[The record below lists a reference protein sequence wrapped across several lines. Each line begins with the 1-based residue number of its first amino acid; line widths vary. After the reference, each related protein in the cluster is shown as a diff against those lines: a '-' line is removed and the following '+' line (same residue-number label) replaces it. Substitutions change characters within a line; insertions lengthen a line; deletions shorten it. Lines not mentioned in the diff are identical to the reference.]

1 MWHRNF
7 RVGNVGVTVGS
18 TLTSCAA
25 ILEPL
30 CRLYTDSTDA
40 PTLLHFR
47 IEPRDGQIH
56 LSINEKTLWQG
67 TDAGE
72 IAAGFE
78 VHLYQRLL
86 AALLPDFLSLHAG
99 CVELGGQACL
109 FAAASGAGKSSLT
122 TAAVLDGAN
131 YLSDEFALLGS
142 DGRIS
147 PFPRPLQWGKLRHPA
162 FRHAQMLHSG
172 KCSKALFRFPDRY
185 GRTVTTL
192 LWLPAMIRHAP
203 LPLGIVVLPQY
214 MRRAPAAEMAP
225 IRRGE
230 ALMELPRHL
239 HHRLPPEIM
248 LQALNRRIPATTRF
262 YRLQFSDARIAWRTI
277 RDLPE
282 TTT

>member
-7 RVGNVGVTVGS
+7 RVGKVGVTVDS
-18 TLTSCAA
+18 ALTSCTA

-30 CRLYTDSTDA
+30 CRLYTDSTD
-40 PTLLHFR
+40 PPLLHFR
-47 IEPRDGQIH
+47 VEPRDGRIR
-56 LSINEKTLWQG
+56 LSVDGSTLWQG

-86 AALLPDFLSLHAG
+86 AALLPEFLSLHAG
-99 CVELGGQACL
+99 CVELDGQACL

-162 FRHAQMLHSG
+162 FRHAQMLSSG
-172 KCSKALFRFPDRY
+172 TCTKALFRFPDRY

-239 HHRLPPEIM
+239 HHQLPPEIM
-248 LQALNRRIPATTRF
+248 LQELNRRIPATTRF
-262 YRLQFSDARIAWRTI
+262 YRLRFSDARTAWRTI